1 MAYPVIPG
9 YQIKGV
15 LGEGGMG
22 TVYLAVQESLGRK
35 VAVKILPPSLA
46 CNESY
51 LMRFRHEARA
61 AAKIRHPNIVQIYDA
76 GEHNSVYFFIMEYI
90 DGETSGSRV
99 ARKGRLDEQSALLIA
114 ESVAVA
120 LEYAWDR
127 AQLVHRDIKP
137 DNILIDDD
145 GTVKLSDLGLAKT
158 MDRATPGITVGRAMI
173 GSPHYCA
180 PEQAQGDENV
190 DCCAD
195 IYALGATMYHYL
207 TGQPPF
213 ADTPGIGAMVKKLTE
228 SFPDVMEINTDVS
241 DNTAWLIEKMLAR
254 DKAMRQLKWH
264 EVLDDINEV
273 IHARPPLSV
282 PAPAGASTMLRSKA
296 RAKSVI
302 RPARL
307 PARDPSCTVREN
319 SRFLVTVAAIAI
331 ITALIIIVLAVML

>member
-35 VAVKILPPSLA
+35 VAIKILPPSLA

-137 DNILIDDD
+137 DNILI
-145 GTVKLSDLGLAKT
+145 
-158 MDRATPGITVGRAMI
+158 
-173 GSPHYCA
+173 
-180 PEQAQGDENV
+180 
-190 DCCAD
+190 
-195 IYALGATMYHYL
+195 
-207 TGQPPF
+207 
-213 ADTPGIGAMVKKLTE
+213 
-228 SFPDVMEINTDVS
+228 
-241 DNTAWLIEKMLAR
+241 
-254 DKAMRQLKWH
+254 
-264 EVLDDINEV
+264 
-273 IHARPPLSV
+273 
-282 PAPAGASTMLRSKA
+282 
-296 RAKSVI
+296 
-302 RPARL
+302 
-307 PARDPSCTVREN
+307 
-319 SRFLVTVAAIAI
+319 
-331 ITALIIIVLAVML
+331 